1 MLRTLAAATA
11 VFAAGYAAAL
21 LQLARRRRREAI
33 EMARRSVAAA
43 APGDDVGTVSVV
55 ARGDR
60 SFGVSAHDT
69 ALVVIDMQTDFLS
82 AEGRIGRHYQGA
94 DVRESLEATTA
105 KVAQLLQAARRAG
118 LTIAHS
124 RSHRYAASVRLD
136 LVGTGDEG
144 YELAPPVRALPGEIV
159 VDKWTFGA
167 FASTSLEAELR
178 QRGVKR
184 ILLAGVLTNVCVFQ
198 TAVQAVDRFF
208 RVCLVD
214 DACGAFRSDWHE
226 KAVALM
232 NEPQIGAGHA
242 SKPTGLYF
250 AEVASV
256 SDVEAALAAL

>member
-21 LQLARRRRREAI
+21 LQLARRRRHEAI

-256 SDVEAALAAL
+256 SDVETALAAL